1 MSLTSRRLN
10 WPVANT
16 LFAIKEASLPER
28 KNVTRK
34 RFTAA
39 VATLGL
45 SACLSFGGFAQSLAT
60 PDAAAK
66 QWLLYV
72 DGGDYL
78 KGWQRAGDAFKAQV
92 TAPVLQSKIAPV
104 REPLGAIMERRLFKV
119 TFSNTAPGLPEGE
132 YATARFSARFA
143 NKPAAGE
150 TVWLELENDNWA
162 VIGYFIGPDFP
173 KAAEPDRSQPT
184 AEVATALGANDCT
197 HEEMAEAGISRM
209 NGYGGGPKCSPN
221 LSSTE
226 AGSVNPEPKSQQ
238 AEVRTEEASSG
249 ISTYVQLGSFKS
261 AEAAEVQWNRF
272 NKKPPLISS
281 SRSIERADLGR
292 RGIWYRLLVVGGHD
306 RKSALALCDRIKAS
320 GEDCIVQNGFARQ

>member
-1 MSLTSRRLN
+1 M
-10 WPVANT
+10 
-16 LFAIKEASLPER
+16 
-28 KNVTRK
+28 KNVTRN

-72 DGGDYL
+72 DGGDYQ

-92 TAPVLQSKIAPV
+92 TAPVLRSKVAPV
-104 REPLGAIMERRLFKV
+104 REPLGAIMERRLFEV
-119 TFSNTAPGLPEGE
+119 TYSNSAPGLPEGK
-132 YATARFSARFA
+132 YAAAQYSSRFA

-173 KAAEPDRSQPT
+173 KTAGPDRSQPA
-184 AEVATALGANDCT
+184 AEVATAPGANDCT
-197 HEEMAEAGISRM
+197 HEGMAEADISRM
-209 NGYGGGPKCSPN
+209 NDYAGGPKCSPN
-221 LSSTE
+221 SSSTE
-226 AGSVNPEPKSQQ
+226 TGDVNPEPKSQQ
-238 AEVRTEEASSG
+238 AEVATEEASSG
-249 ISTYVQLGSFKS
+249 ITTHVQLGSFKS
-261 AEAAEVQWNRF
+261 AKAAEAQWDRL

-281 SRSIERADLGR
+281 SHSIEKADLGHL
-292 RGIWYRLLVVGGHD
+292 GIWYRLLVVGGHD
-306 RKSALALCDRIKAS
+306 RKSALTLCDQIKAS